1 MAQNLCSR
9 NGVQLSELDS
19 SWDGLATQLARS
31 SGADVQQALLNVDL
45 WNVKRGGFPENL
57 DELHGTTLPGSY
69 LLQVDELVD
78 VSASQAQRYKT
89 TRGASQRF
97 LKLLLTDGTRS
108 VTGFEFRTIS
118 ALGNALP
125 GVKLVV
131 KQPMVRRGILLLDSS
146 STKVLGGCVDSL
158 KQQNAAVAQNIE
170 NLSRHRVELPAHLQ
184 ALVPNHRHNSATG
197 NVPPAATANFST
209 AANGARPSS
218 AVQRQVNPAAAR
230 QLVPDIEDMGGASRS
245 QPRRMAQPV
254 APVHHAQQ
262 PPPRSRE
269 VQQRDLNRQLPQ
281 TAPARTDD
289 GSLFKNCPRCGVKVA
304 LSDMNHH
311 LDLDCRGPE
320 AAASS
325 GVGLPAVQQL
335 LAPKLLA
342 RQQSKAQQH
351 TATAA
356 KVSGTD
362 HSTRDVKATAGDQK
376 PGVGSDFRTAA
387 QIISEVHLRPATK
400 RQLKGELEAA
410 ERSPAPKQGSVKREC
425 EMEATEQHA
434 TLNRPAKRSKQA
446 PWITLQDMLANSDDR
461 VHQIKVVVTDIVKV
475 DKPKKKD
482 SNKLITILA
491 VINDGTSVQPALLT
505 EELVLDLLEF
515 DRETFLRLWRTD
527 KNKVGEHWLK
537 CQQKI
542 FALEGIFDARHS
554 EGIFNGTDYKI
565 ALLKHRQ
572 PNIGDLRSM
581 LSFLQ

>member
-170 NLSRHRVELPAHLQ
+170 NLSRHRVELPAHL
-184 ALVPNHRHNSATG
+184 
-197 NVPPAATANFST
+197 
-209 AANGARPSS
+209 
-218 AVQRQVNPAAAR
+218 QVNPAAAR